1 VQGTKQKP
9 GGNVLGKSVGPLKD
23 LVDHIDYLVKLIGI
37 DHVGS
42 SGRTSTAAKSGHQ
55 TYGEVMYG

>member
-1 VQGTKQKP
+1 MSSANP
-9 GGNVLGKSVGPLKD
+9 SAHLKD
-23 LVDHIDYLVKLIGI
+23 LVDHIDYLVKAIGI
-37 DHVGS
+37 DHGGN